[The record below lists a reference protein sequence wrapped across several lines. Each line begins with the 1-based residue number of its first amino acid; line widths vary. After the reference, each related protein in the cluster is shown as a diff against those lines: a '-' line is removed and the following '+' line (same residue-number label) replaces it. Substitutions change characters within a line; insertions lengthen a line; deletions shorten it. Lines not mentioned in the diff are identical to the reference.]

1 MCPSLNAEGPTRR
14 GRQSWWGPG
23 AHLPQ
28 GYDEVAAALL
38 LAGKADVVTGDEHL
52 AGGVQLAERSP
63 QGAAG
68 VAVQALVPG
77 QPERGSVA
85 LVLGSCV

>member
-1 MCPSLNAEGPTRR
+1 MSIPECQGASRERRAELVG
-14 GRQSWWGPG
+14 G

-28 GYDEVAAALL
+28 GYDEVAAVLL
-38 LAGKADVVTGDEHL
+38 LAGKADVVAGDEHL
-52 AGGVQLAERSP
+52 AGAVQLVERGP
-63 QGAAG
+63 QGAAC

-77 QPERGSVA
+77 QPEHGPVV